1 MPPLQRVVLFQR
13 VALLVSGWL
22 LSASGVWAQA
32 PAPLEP
38 IAMLDVPRY
47 MGVWYEVAKFPNR
60 FQSQCVADTSATYR
74 LQADGTVQVIN
85 ACRLS
90 KGEMQQAVG
99 EARQRGGPGT
109 ARLQVRFAPAWLSW
123 LPWVWGQYWVVD
135 LDDGYALAAV
145 SEPTREYLWILSRTP
160 EVPPER
166 YAELLGRLS
175 RMGLE
180 VGRLEKTS
188 HRKP

>member
-1 MPPLQRVVLFQR
+1 MPTFQR
-13 VALLVSGWL
+13 VALMVFGWL